1 MLLHPKLERETRICS
16 VCMQKHSTN
25 AGLIIVDKIAAKKKK
40 NYMIRKGR
48 NTRPA
53 TSPYGKPG
61 LIATGAG
68 SMPKGGASLAMEHKF
83 GQHLLRNPGI
93 LDKIME
99 AANIQPHDTVLEIG
113 PGTGNLTDRLLE
125 KAKQVVAIEID
136 GRLAAEVKKR
146 VQDKGRS
153 HKFKLL
159 EGDCLKI
166 PFPSFD
172 VCATNLPYNIS
183 SQFVFKL
190 LTHRPRFKCA
200 VVMFQK
206 EFAERLVAQVGD
218 PLYGRLAVNVQ
229 LYCKVHR
236 VCKVDRKSFNPP
248 PEVDSMVVRFVPH
261 DEPIDVPFSEFD
273 GLLRV
278 CFVRKNKTL
287 RASFLHKSIIRM
299 VEANYKVWR
308 STNEEGSPDI
318 KDMKPLI
325 EEVLKETSLGEK
337 RASKVS
343 LDEYLEL
350 LLAFNKRGVHF
361 SNTVELGTVI
371 EHGDDEEADQDM
383 DD

>member
-1 MLLHPKLERETRICS
+1 MIRRGKSSNHKSAPYGRPGVIS
-16 VCMQKHSTN
+16 STN
-25 AGLIIVDKIAAKKKK
+25 SISGPVTTV
-40 NYMIRKGR
+40 N
-48 NTRPA
+48 
-53 TSPYGKPG
+53 
-61 LIATGAG
+61 
-68 SMPKGGASLAMEHKF
+68 KGGSSLAMEHKF

-93 LDKIME
+93 LDKMME
-99 AANIQPHDTVLEIG
+99 AANIQPHDTVLEVG
-113 PGTGNLTDRLLE
+113 PGTGNLTDRLLD
-125 KAKQVVAIEID
+125 KAKQVIAIEID

-159 EGDCLKI
+159 EGDCLKV
-166 PFPSFD
+166 PFPAFD
-172 VCATNLPYNIS
+172 ICATNLPYNIS
-183 SQFVFKL
+183 SPFVFKL
-190 LTHRPRFKCA
+190 LTHRPKWRCA

-261 DEPIDVPFSEFD
+261 EHPIDVPFNEFD

-287 RASFLHKSIIRM
+287 RASFLQKTILRM
-299 VEANYKVWR
+299 METNYKIWCAANNAPCEI
-308 STNEEGSPDI
+308 T
-318 KDMKPLI
+318 DMKAAI
-325 EEVLKETSLGEK
+325 EEVLTETGLSDQ
-337 RASKVS
+337 RASKVN
-343 LDEYLEL
+343 LDQYLEL
-350 LLAFNKRGVHF
+350 LLGFNKRGIHF
-361 SNTVELGTVI
+361 SNVHTEGDVI
-371 EHGDDEEADQDM
+371 EHGEYEEM

>member
-1 MLLHPKLERETRICS
+1 MPNAKRHVCCNGIIKQHPRKKNCFMIRRGKTAS
-16 VCMQKHSTN
+16 KGSTPYGRQ
-25 AGLIIVDKIAAKKKK
+25 GLISSSNSISGTVTVV
-40 NYMIRKGR
+40 N
-48 NTRPA
+48 
-53 TSPYGKPG
+53 
-61 LIATGAG
+61 
-68 SMPKGGASLAMEHKF
+68 KGGASLAMEHKF
-83 GQHLLRNPGI
+83 GQHLLRNSGI
-93 LDKIME
+93 LDKMME

-125 KAKQVVAIEID
+125 KAKQVIAIEID

-159 EGDCLKI
+159 EGDCLKV
-166 PFPSFD
+166 PFPAFD

-183 SQFVFKL
+183 SPFVFKL

-261 DEPIDVPFSEFD
+261 DEPIDVPFNEFD
-273 GLLRV
+273 GLLRI

-287 RASFLHKSIIRM
+287 RASFLHKSILRM
-299 VEANYKVWR
+299 LEANYKVWCQEQGV
-308 STNEEGSPDI
+308 SSIHG
-318 KDMKPLI
+318 KDSMKTLI
-325 EEVLKETSLGEK
+325 EEVLNQETSLGER

-361 SNTVELGTVI
+361 SNSAFEEGTVI
-371 EHGDDEEADQDM
+371 EHQDEDDHNDDM
-383 DD
+383 VI

>member
-1 MLLHPKLERETRICS
+1 MIT
-16 VCMQKHSTN
+16 STN
-25 AGLIIVDKIAAKKKK
+25 SISGPVTTV
-40 NYMIRKGR
+40 N
-48 NTRPA
+48 
-53 TSPYGKPG
+53 
-61 LIATGAG
+61 
-68 SMPKGGASLAMEHKF
+68 KGGSSLAMEHKF

-93 LDKIME
+93 LDKMMD
-99 AANIQPHDTVLEIG
+99 AANIQPHDVVLEIG
-113 PGTGNLTDRLLE
+113 PGTGNLTDRLLQ

-146 VQDKGRS
+146 VQDKGLS

-159 EGDCLKI
+159 EGDCLKV
-166 PFPSFD
+166 PFPAFD

-183 SQFVFKL
+183 SPFVFKL
-190 LTHRPRFKCA
+190 LTHRPSFKCA

-261 DEPIDVPFSEFD
+261 EKPIDVPFNEFD

-287 RASFLHKSIIRM
+287 RASFLQKTILRM
-299 VEANYKVWR
+299 IETNYKIWR
-308 STNEEGSPDI
+308 SASSSNTGSPI
-318 KDMKPLI
+318 TDMKAVI
-325 EEVLKETSLGEK
+325 EEVLTETGLSDQ
-337 RASKVS
+337 RANKVN
-343 LDEYLEL
+343 LDQYLEL
-350 LLAFNKRGVHF
+350 LLAFNRRGIHF
-361 SNTVELGTVI
+361 SNVNGEGTVI
-371 EHGDDEEADQDM
+371 EHDEDDELME
-383 DD
+383 

>member
-1 MLLHPKLERETRICS
+1 
-16 VCMQKHSTN
+16 
-25 AGLIIVDKIAAKKKK
+25 
-40 NYMIRKGR
+40 
-48 NTRPA
+48 
-53 TSPYGKPG
+53 
-61 LIATGAG
+61 
-68 SMPKGGASLAMEHKF
+68 MEHKF

-93 LDKIME
+93 LDKMME

-113 PGTGNLTDRLLE
+113 PGTGNLTDRLLD
-125 KAKQVVAIEID
+125 KAKQVIAIEID

-159 EGDCLKI
+159 EGDCLKV
-166 PFPSFD
+166 PFPAFD

-183 SQFVFKL
+183 SPFVFKL
-190 LTHRPRFKCA
+190 LTHLPRWKCA

-218 PLYGRLAVNVQ
+218 PFYGRLAVNVQ

-261 DEPIDVPFSEFD
+261 EHPIDVPFNEFD

-278 CFVRKNKTL
+278 CFVRKNKTI
-287 RASFLHKSIIRM
+287 RASFLHKSILRM
-299 VEANYKVWR
+299 LETNYKIWR
-308 STNEEGSPDI
+308 SANNDSGMEVTEMKSIIEG
-318 KDMKPLI
+318 
-325 EEVLKETSLGEK
+325 VLKETNLADA
-337 RASKVS
+337 RASKVT
-343 LDEYLEL
+343 LDQYLEL
-350 LLAFNKRGVHF
+350 LLSFNRRGIHF
-361 SNTVELGTVI
+361 SNINGEGTVI
-371 EHGDDEEADQDM
+371 EHDDEEM

>member
-1 MLLHPKLERETRICS
+1 
-16 VCMQKHSTN
+16 
-25 AGLIIVDKIAAKKKK
+25 
-40 NYMIRKGR
+40 MIKRGR
-48 NTRPA
+48 TSNHGS
-53 TSPYGKPG
+53 SPYGRPG
-61 LIATGAG
+61 VITASSSISG
-68 SMPKGGASLAMEHKF
+68 SVTTVNKGGSSLAMEHKF

-93 LDKIME
+93 LDKMME

-113 PGTGNLTDRLLE
+113 PGTGNLTDRLLQ

-146 VQDKGRS
+146 AQDKGLS
-153 HKFKLL
+153 HKFKLI
-159 EGDCLKI
+159 EGDCLKV
-166 PFPSFD
+166 PFPAFD

-183 SQFVFKL
+183 SPFVFKL
-190 LTHRPRFKCA
+190 LTHRPSFKCA

-261 DEPIDVPFSEFD
+261 EKPIDVPFNEFD

-278 CFVRKNKTL
+278 CFVRKNKTI
-287 RASFLHKSIIRM
+287 RASFLHKTLLRM
-299 VEANYKVWR
+299 METNYKIWR
-308 STNEEGSPDI
+308 SAKNDGSDEI
-318 KDMKPLI
+318 TDMKRAI
-325 EEVLKETSLGEK
+325 EEVLTETNLSDQ

-343 LDEYLEL
+343 LDQYLEL
-350 LLAFNKRGVHF
+350 LLAFNRRGIHF
-361 SNTVELGTVI
+361 SNVNGEGTVI
-371 EHGDDEEADQDM
+371 EHDEEDMQDE
-383 DD
+383 

>member
-1 MLLHPKLERETRICS
+1 
-16 VCMQKHSTN
+16 
-25 AGLIIVDKIAAKKKK
+25 
-40 NYMIRKGR
+40 MIRRAKGTS
-48 NTRPA
+48 NKSGPYSRPGVI
-53 TSPYGKPG
+53 S
-61 LIATGAG
+61 AG
-68 SMPKGGASLAMEHKF
+68 SVGGNVTTVNKGGSSLAMEHKF

-93 LDKIME
+93 LDKMME

-113 PGTGNLTDRLLE
+113 PGTGNLTDRLLQ

-146 VQDKGRS
+146 VQDKGWS

-159 EGDCLKI
+159 EGDCLKV
-166 PFPSFD
+166 PFPAFD
-172 VCATNLPYNIS
+172 ICATNLPYNIS
-183 SQFVFKL
+183 SPFVFKL
-190 LTHRPRFKCA
+190 LTHRPLFKCA

-206 EFAERLVAQVGD
+206 EFAERLVAQVGE

-261 DEPIDVPFSEFD
+261 EKPIDVPFNEFD

-287 RASFLHKSIIRM
+287 RASFLHKTIIRM
-299 VEANYKVWR
+299 IESNYKIWR
-308 STNEEGSPDI
+308 GQTNSYSSHDEIVITEF
-318 KDMKPLI
+318 KPVI
-325 EEVLKETSLGEK
+325 ESVLNETGLGEL
-337 RASKVS
+337 RAAKIS
-343 LDEYLEL
+343 LDQYLEL
-350 LLAFNKRGVHF
+350 LLAFNRRGIHF
-361 SNTVELGTVI
+361 SNCNNEGGVI
-371 EHGDDEEADQDM
+371 EHDDDDEEM

>member
-1 MLLHPKLERETRICS
+1 
-16 VCMQKHSTN
+16 
-25 AGLIIVDKIAAKKKK
+25 
-40 NYMIRKGR
+40 MIRRAKAGKH
-48 NTRPA
+48 TGS
-53 TSPYGKPG
+53 SPYGRSEG
-61 LIATGAG
+61 ITTTNSVAG
-68 SMPKGGASLAMEHKF
+68 PVRTVSKGGASLAMEHKF

-93 LDKIME
+93 LDKMME

-125 KAKQVVAIEID
+125 KAKQVIAIEID

-159 EGDCLKI
+159 EGDCLKV
-166 PFPSFD
+166 PFPAFD

-183 SQFVFKL
+183 SPFVFKL
-190 LTHRPRFKCA
+190 LTHRPRFRCA

-261 DEPIDVPFSEFD
+261 DEPIDVSFTEFD

-299 VEANYKVWR
+299 VESNYKVWCMSNNQPVVIR
-308 STNEEGSPDI
+308 
-318 KDMKPLI
+318 DMKPLI
-325 EEVLKETSLGEK
+325 EEVLRETNLAEM
-337 RASKVS
+337 RANKVS

-350 LLAFNKRGVHF
+350 LLAFNKRGIHF
-361 SNTVELGTVI
+361 SNSAFEEGTVI
-371 EHGDDEEADQDM
+371 EHEDDTMQD
-383 DD
+383 